1 MISSLFALALLPA
14 VLATYG
20 STYNVTV
27 GANGKLAYDP
37 EYVYAEPGDVV
48 NFIFNPKNHTVT
60 QSAFETPCVLLDG
73 GINSGF
79 VPVAADQK
87 YLPVFQVKVVDK
99 DPVWFHCEQTGHCG
113 AGMVFAINPPP
124 DTFEKF
130 EALAKA
136 TGGPLPPPPPT
147 MSTTS
152 NYAKPTYSAPVDH
165 KIIVGVDG
173 KLAYGP
179 PNITAAIGDTVT
191 FEFQP
196 KNHTV
201 TQSNFANPCV
211 PLKTSTGTVGF
222 FSGFMPV
229 SPNATYFPTFKITVN
244 DTNPIWGYCSQTVPV
259 SHCGSGMVF
268 SINANESGPNTFEAF
283 QALAIATNKTS
294 H

>member
-1 MISSLFALALLPA
+1 M
-14 VLATYG
+14 ATYG

-37 EYVYAEPGDVV
+37 EYVCAEPGDVV

-124 DTFEKF
+124 GTFEKF
-130 EALAKA
+130 KALAKA
-136 TGGPLPPPPPT
+136 TG
-147 MSTTS
+147 STTS
-152 NYAKPTYSAPVDH
+152 YGAKPTYSAPVDH

-191 FEFQP
+191 FEFHP

-211 PLKTSTGTVGF
+211 PLKASTGTVGF

-229 SPNATYFPTFKITVN
+229 SANATYFPTFQITVN
-244 DTNPIWGYCSQTVPV
+244 DV
-259 SHCGSGMVF
+259 S
-268 SINANESGPNTFEAF
+268 TFF
-283 QALAIATNKTS
+283 LSRNMPC
-294 H
+294 